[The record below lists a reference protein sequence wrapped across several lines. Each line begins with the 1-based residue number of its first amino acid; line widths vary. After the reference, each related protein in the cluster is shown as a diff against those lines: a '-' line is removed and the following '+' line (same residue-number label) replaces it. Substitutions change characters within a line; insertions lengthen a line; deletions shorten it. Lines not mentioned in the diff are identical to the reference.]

1 MFFNLSCE
9 MENIYRAWSSLAQ
22 HQELKEYGDLNPFL
36 VVTEEKE
43 KKHHEIFLREP
54 PTEH

>member
-1 MFFNLSCE
+1 

-43 KKHHEIFLREP
+43 KKHHEIFLREL
-54 PTEH
+54 PTKH